1 MVMSN
6 YIKYLLTNRAIIIL
20 AIFIV
25 ILNGFVYTITKQNA
39 EDKIQMVLEEN
50 SNRLQIHYEILL
62 QTQKI
67 TSKAMY
73 KSTINQERL
82 IEIITE
88 ANSATKEKKTLLRNE
103 LHKLLADKYEISKGK
118 GVLQYHFVLP
128 NNESFLRMHKPSK
141 FGDDLSDIRYDF
153 NYTNRTKKPIRG
165 FTQGR
170 TAHGFRNTFPIFGKN
185 GKYIGAMEISFS
197 SDSFQWYLNN
207 ISHIHTH
214 FLVYKKIFDAKA
226 WKRDDLILNYLP
238 SAENPNYMLTLGKI
252 HSIGRCTDDKRI
264 MLKPVKEEIARKM
277 LQDDIFSLYL
287 DHNKNSYII
296 SFLPINNLEGSI
308 GAWLVSYTHSYYIPT
323 IFKGILI
330 MRFAILTFS
339 LIFLYFVY
347 KQIQSRELLIKSH
360 DEIIILRLRQQSRLV
375 QMGEMLSM
383 IAHQWRQP
391 LAAIGSRSAALE
403 LKANLGKADK
413 ETVIEQAQYIS
424 KYAQH
429 LSQTI
434 DDFRNFFKSSKE
446 LKESSYNEII
456 GSVLDIVGT
465 SIENKNIAIIQNLST
480 EYRFLT
486 YPNELKQV
494 VLNIIK
500 NAEDVLLEKN
510 IKDPKIRIVTY
521 KKDGKNVLEIH
532 DNAGGVPTEII
543 DKIFDPYFSTKLEK
557 NGTGI
562 GLYMSKT
569 IIEDHCGGTLSITN
583 DESGAIFK
591 IELVKKNDE

>member
-226 WKRDDLILNYLP
+226 WKRNDLILNYLP

-569 IIEDHCGGTLSITN
+569 IVEEHCSGTLSITN
-583 DESGAIFK
+583 DESGAVFK
-591 IELVKKNDE
+591 VELAKKNDE

>member
-1 MVMSN
+1 MSN

-226 WKRDDLILNYLP
+226 WKRNDLILNYLP

-569 IIEDHCGGTLSITN
+569 IVEEHCSGTLSITN
-583 DESGAIFK
+583 DESGAVFK
-591 IELVKKNDE
+591 VELAKKNDE

>member
-1 MVMSN
+1 MSN
-6 YIKYLLTNRAIIIL
+6 YIKYLLTNRAIIIVT
-20 AIFIV
+20 IFIV

-434 DDFRNFFKSSKE
+434 EDFRNFFKSSKE

-456 GSVLDIVGT
+456 ESVLDIIGT
-465 SIENKNIAIIQNLST
+465 SVKNKNITIIQNLSI
-480 EYRFLT
+480 EYRFST

-494 VLNIIK
+494 VLNVIK

-510 IKDPKIRIVTY
+510 IKEPKIEIVTY
-521 KKDGKNVLEIH
+521 EKEGKNILEIH

-543 DKIFDPYFSTKLEK
+543 NKIFDPYFSTKLEK